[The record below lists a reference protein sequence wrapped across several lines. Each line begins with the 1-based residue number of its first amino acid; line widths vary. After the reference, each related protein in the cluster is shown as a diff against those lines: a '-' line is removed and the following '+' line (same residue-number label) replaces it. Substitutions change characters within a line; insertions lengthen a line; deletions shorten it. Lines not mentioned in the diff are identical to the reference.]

1 MTTDANIQAGFN
13 ALITGVNNVKALIGS
28 GATPLT
34 ALTTTDKSDVVSA
47 LNELK
52 AGLDAAV
59 AASGATINDST
70 SNTTNAWSGSKI
82 TTELATA
89 TQNAVDAIVDG
100 APGAK
105 DTLVELITFID
116 ANEGSIVTML
126 AEQAKRVAVNGA
138 QSFTAAEKIQGNA
151 NLGSVSIADFGPTN
165 TDYAAIVNAGLV

>member
-13 ALITGVNNVKALIGS
+13 ALVTGVNNVKALIGP

-34 ALTTTDKSDVVSA
+34 ALTTTDKSNVIAA

-52 AGLDAAV
+52 SSIDSV
-59 AASGATINDST
+59 SASVGATIDDAT
-70 SNTTNAWSGSKI
+70 TNTTNAWSGSKI
-82 TTELATA
+82 STELAAA
-89 TQNAVDAIVDG
+89 TQNAIDAIVDG
-100 APGAK
+100 APAAK

-126 AEQAKRVAVNGA
+126 AEQAKRVAVNQA

-151 NLGSVSIADFGPTN
+151 NLGSVSLVEFGPVD